1 MQQID
6 YNKLIEN
13 LETMVN
19 ALEYDS
25 MRSPGKAKMNAETIL
40 AMINLASY
48 YKDKTSKP
56 SIKPAEVPAPVKK
69 VAKKVAT
76 KKES

>member
-13 LETMVN
+13 LETMIN
-19 ALEYDS
+19 TMEYDS
-25 MRSPGKAKMNAETIL
+25 MRSPGKAKMNAEVIL
-40 AMINLASY
+40 GMSKLVSH

-69 VAKKVAT
+69 VTKKAAT

>member
-40 AMINLASY
+40 AMINLASH

-69 VAKKVAT
+69 VTKKAAT

>member
-1 MQQID
+1 MSNIID

-13 LETMVN
+13 LDAMVN

-40 AMINLASY
+40 AMINLAS
-48 YKDKTSKP
+48 KF
-56 SIKPAEVPAPVKK
+56 SI
-69 VAKKVAT
+69 
-76 KKES
+76 SLL